1 MVKRVA
7 TTLVAVALGAT
18 TLAAAPA
25 YADGQPAQA
34 SPTGKTDFRGDKK
47 NSGDRHRSDRHKYV
61 ADPRIL
67 SIDVSPDPVVIKR
80 HGSVKVTAT
89 VRAKDAKITS
99 IEVRGPGGGRHGHGA
114 WYGGHPHLGTYGTV
128 HHGKAQYDSAS
139 RSWTFS
145 WGHKAGQW
153 QVRVEAIGVNG
164 KKISASRGFSVRH
177 DRSRLRPPKGPRAT
191 RIVGFDAT
199 PEPVRKGGK
208 LTLKGKLQVARCYG
222 DWFYRSW
229 DSRVSVLGGGSK
241 CYANRGYWHDWYW
254 LGYQDIGVYFQAKGS
269 HKWKYVGTI
278 ETKRDGSF
286 STKVRALK
294 SGTWAVKFGGN
305 SRLKG
310 SGASDYVKVVR

>member
-25 YADGQPAQA
+25 YADEQPVQA
-34 SPTGKTDFRGDKK
+34 DPKTAYRGDKD
-47 NSGDRHRSDRHKYV
+47 SGDRHKHDGHRYV

-67 SIDVSPDPVVIKR
+67 WIDVTPDPVVIKR
-80 HGSVKVTAT
+80 HGSVKVTAK

-99 IEVRGPGGGRHGHGA
+99 IELRGPGGAGHGHGA
-114 WYGGHPHLGTYGTV
+114 WHGGHPHLGTYGKA
-128 HHGKAQYDSAS
+128 HYGKPLYDSAS

-145 WGHKAGQW
+145 LGHRAGQW
-153 QVRVEAIGVNG
+153 QVRVEAVGVNG
-164 KKISASRGFSVRH
+164 KRISAGRAFSVKH
-177 DRSRLRPPKGPRAT
+177 DRWRPRPPKGPRAT

-222 DWFYRSW
+222 GWFYRSL
-229 DSRVSVLGGGSK
+229 DSRVGVIGGGK
-241 CYANRGYWHDWYW
+241 CHADRNHWYDWSR
-254 LGYQDIGVYFQAKGS
+254 LGHQDIGVYFKAKGS
-269 HKWKYVGTI
+269 PKWKYVGTL

-286 STKVRALK
+286 STKVRAFQ
-294 SGTWAVKFGGN
+294 SGTWAVKFAGN
-305 SRLKG
+305 GHLKG